1 MVIFQFALVCQRVY
15 IEYIYIHIYIYVL
28 YIYIYIYICII
39 YIYLCIYK
47 CYWVSA
53 IPQERG
59 WSYSVC
65 HEAFFGI
72 SKRNAAAGCATSSVR
87 FVAKAMSSRIERS
100 NSKQTP
106 QRNHEFYRNFMV
118 QTHAFLSF
126 LQIFCQIIP
135 FFTSPAPT
143 NPWVC
148 RRFPV
153 AVLLQHFNL
162 GALAYVDSYQL
173 QLFLGTYDDMNIYI
187 YIYNIHI
194 LPSGSTWY
202 NIYIYNISF
211 NILPSGS

>member
-1 MVIFQFALVCQRVY
+1 
-15 IEYIYIHIYIYVL
+15 
-28 YIYIYIYICII
+28 
-39 YIYLCIYK
+39 
-47 CYWVSA
+47 
-53 IPQERG
+53 
-59 WSYSVC
+59 
-65 HEAFFGI
+65 
-72 SKRNAAAGCATSSVR
+72 
-87 FVAKAMSSRIERS
+87 MSSRIERS

-187 YIYNIHI
+187 ISASTSYLLVHNSPLMMNPSRHRPKLQALEYVMLFRPREKNSLTSMI
-194 LPSGSTWY
+194 L
-202 NIYIYNISF
+202 
-211 NILPSGS
+211 

>member
-1 MVIFQFALVCQRVY
+1 
-15 IEYIYIHIYIYVL
+15 
-28 YIYIYIYICII
+28 
-39 YIYLCIYK
+39 
-47 CYWVSA
+47 
-53 IPQERG
+53 
-59 WSYSVC
+59 
-65 HEAFFGI
+65 
-72 SKRNAAAGCATSSVR
+72 
-87 FVAKAMSSRIERS
+87 MSSRIERS

-187 YIYNIHI
+187 IYTHLTFWFNMI
-194 LPSGSTWY
+194 Y
-202 NIYIYNISF
+202 NIYIISASTSYLLVHNSPLMMNPSRHRPKLQALEYVMLF
-211 NILPSGS
+211 RPREKNSLTSMIL